1 MHPLS
6 KWMNQIINMCY
17 NLCLGVSIKVW
28 DGKDLEDLTFEEV
41 KSFLMR
47 FVDSGQEEVEIVMKE
62 CR

>member
-1 MHPLS
+1 
-6 KWMNQIINMCY
+6 MNQIINMCY

-47 FVDSGQEEVEIVMKE
+47 FIDSGQEEVEIVVKE